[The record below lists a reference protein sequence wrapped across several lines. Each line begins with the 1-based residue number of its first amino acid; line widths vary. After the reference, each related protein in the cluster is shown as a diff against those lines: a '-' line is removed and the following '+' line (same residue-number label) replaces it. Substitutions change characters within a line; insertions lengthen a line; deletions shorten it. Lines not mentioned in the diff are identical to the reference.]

1 MATQYSD
8 VSGLPNAVYRDYI
21 LTYADMWD
29 HYIIYQS
36 GQYEY
41 TGYVWDDWGNS
52 TLITITRD
60 TSTGYNYRWRSEI
73 QYDVQHS
80 YTIHEPM
87 YAYSTER
94 GDGQYYKPLNAD
106 QTANIAVTVLM
117 ITVALV
123 LMFRR
128 TFLWSRR

>member
-8 VSGLPNAVYRDYI
+8 VTGLPNAVYRDYI
-21 LTYADMWD
+21 LTFADMWD
-29 HYIIYQS
+29 HYVIYQS
-36 GQYEY
+36 DQYQY
-41 TGYVWDDWGNS
+41 IGYVWDDWGNS
-52 TLITITRD
+52 TLITINRVS
-60 TSTGYNYRWRSEI
+60 STGYNNRWRSEI
-73 QYDVQHS
+73 EYDVQHS
-80 YTIHEPM
+80 YTIIEPM

-117 ITVALV
+117 VIIALV

-128 TFLWSRR
+128 MFLWPRK

>member
-8 VSGLPNAVYRDYI
+8 VSGLPSAVYRDYI
-21 LTYADMWD
+21 LTYVDMWD
-29 HYIIYQS
+29 HYVIYQS

-52 TLITITRD
+52 TLITITRQG
-60 TSTGYNYRWRSEI
+60 STGYNNRWRSDIEFN
-73 QYDVQHS
+73 VQHT
-80 YTIHEPM
+80 YTIIEPM

-94 GDGQYYKPLNAD
+94 GDGQYYKPLNSD
-106 QTANIAVTVLM
+106 QTANIAITVLM
-117 ITVALV
+117 IIVALV

-128 TFLWSRR
+128 TFLWQRR